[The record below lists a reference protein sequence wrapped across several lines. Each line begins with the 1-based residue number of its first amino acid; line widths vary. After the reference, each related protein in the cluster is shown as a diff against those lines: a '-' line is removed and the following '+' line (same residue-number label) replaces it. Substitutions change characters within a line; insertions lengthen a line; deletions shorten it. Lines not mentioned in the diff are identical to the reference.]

1 MSNERL
7 KAEITLPTEDLNILI
22 EITSKDS
29 DMSQSKNSH
38 PSPQG
43 RLITASSVMNDDRIV
58 IEGWIN
64 SSTCEGVELDTS
76 DVIPRLKRVMER
88 QKYQESELATIVT
101 NDEYAINMML
111 ISASISRAYESPQEM
126 TISLTWEAVNMAGTI
141 TEPNF
146 SIGGIQ

>member
-1 MSNERL
+1 MPNERL

-22 EITSKDS
+22 EITSKDTS
-29 DMSQSKNSH
+29 MSQSQNTH

-43 RLITASSVMNDDRIV
+43 RLITASSTMGNDRIA

-64 SSTCEGVELDTS
+64 SATCEGLELDTS
-76 DVIPRLKRVMER
+76 DIIPRLKRVMER
-88 QKYQESELATIVT
+88 QKYQESELAIIVT
-101 NDEYAINMML
+101 NDEYAKNML
-111 ISASISRAYESPQEM
+111 LLSVDVSRAYESPQEM
-126 TISLTWEAVNMAGTI
+126 VISMVWESVNMAGSI